1 MTFKLK
7 VLVASLALVV
17 ALPASAAMDNSL
29 AVGNSSL
36 VLTLWNSVN
45 QTSATF
51 DLGVTKSTFDSASA
65 QTFSLK
71 GTDQIAAWNS
81 FFSTGSLSDVKYGV
95 FAGDTTGDPSQASF
109 LTTGANAWSDIMNQD
124 VISIASKFDDYIL
137 DNNNNSTHYSAANGA
152 SFVSNPAA
160 NAYAGFVYNVDGGIA
175 DLGFDMI
182 GNASSNLYLWSIT
195 APTGNVDN
203 YGTAAANKVGGAYF
217 SLNTVD
223 GVLSYSLA
231 SLAPV
236 PEADTSAMM
245 LAGIG
250 LMGFIA
256 RRRKSV

>member
-7 VLVASLALVV
+7 ALVASLALVA

-29 AVGNSSL
+29 ATGNSSL
-36 VLTLWNSVN
+36 VLTLWNSVK

-51 DLGVTKSTFDSASA
+51 DLGVTKSTFNTASA
-65 QTFSLK
+65 QAFSLK
-71 GTDQIAAWNS
+71 GADQVAAWNS
-81 FFSTGSLSDVKYGV
+81 FFATGSLSDVKYGV

-109 LTTGANAWSDIMNQD
+109 ITTGAATWSDIMNQD

-137 DNNNNSTHYSAANGA
+137 DNNSNSSHYSAANGA
-152 SFVSNPAA
+152 SFINSTSA
-160 NAYAGFVYNVDGGIA
+160 NAYAGMVYNVDGGIA
-175 DLGFDMI
+175 DLGYDML
-182 GNASSNLYLWSIT
+182 GGVSSNLAVWNIT
-195 APTGNVDN
+195 SPTGNVDG
-203 YGTAAANKVGGAYF
+203 YLTAAANKVSNAYF

-223 GVLSYSLA
+223 GVLSYSVA
-231 SLAPV
+231 AV

>member
-1 MTFKLK
+1 MSFKLK
-7 VLVASLALVV
+7 ALVASLALVA

-29 AVGNSSL
+29 ATGNSSL
-36 VLTLWNSVN
+36 VLTLWNPVA

-51 DLGVTKSTFDSASA
+51 DLGVTKSTFNTATA

-71 GTDQIAAWNS
+71 GADQVAAWNS
-81 FFSTGSLSDVKYGV
+81 FFASFTAGGLADVKYGV

-109 LTTGANAWSDIMNQD
+109 ITTGAAAWDAIMNQD

-137 DNNNNSTHYSAANGA
+137 DNNNNASHYSVANGA
-152 SFVSNPAA
+152 SFINSTSV
-160 NAYAGFVYNVDGGIA
+160 NAYAGLVYNVDGGIA
-175 DLGFDMI
+175 DLGYNMLGDT
-182 GNASSNLYLWSIT
+182 SSNLALWNIT
-195 APTGNVDN
+195 APTGNDDP
-203 YGTAAANKVGGAYF
+203 YATAAANKVSGAYF

-223 GVLSYSLA
+223 GVLSYSVA
-231 SLAPV
+231 AV